1 MNVPPLGFTLQDSAQ
16 PIPNLNTNL
25 LVGNTAEVTCNY
37 PLLPMDFVNISM
49 ISSLLGGDHN
59 QSFSIAQA
67 APSLVA
73 QIPRTRVEPNEGNS
87 VRLRVSIR
95 RNGISQ
101 VAPEATVT
109 INKRPI
115 VTPPPITLWD
125 FDDNTFQGWVPQG
138 RYIGGRLCVING
150 QVTAD
155 VSDSVSG
162 SSHIITRPVTV
173 TAGQRYRCSFE
184 AHTDLPVA
192 DGSRLHMTM
201 NGLKIGVTAAVV
213 PGFVLLGSG
222 EFTAPVTGT
231 VHLGIFN
238 ETVPN
243 GRHQLFID
251 RIQFSPIT

>member
-1 MNVPPLGFTLQDSAQ
+1 MDAPPLGFTLQDSAQ

-25 LVGNTAEVTCNY
+25 LVGDTAEVTCNY
-37 PLLPMDFVNISM
+37 PLLPMDFVNIYMLSP
-49 ISSLLGGDHN
+49 LLGGDHN
-59 QSFSIAQA
+59 QSFSIKHA

-73 QIPRTRVEPNEGNS
+73 QIPKSRVETNEGSS
-87 VRLRVSIR
+87 VRLRVNIR
-95 RNGISQ
+95 RNGGSL
-101 VAPEATVT
+101 VAPDAIVT

-115 VTPPPITLWD
+115 VTPPPTTLWN

-138 RYIGGRLCVING
+138 SYIGGKLRVING

-155 VSDSVSG
+155 VSNSVSG
-162 SSHIITRPVTV
+162 SSHIITRTVPVI
-173 TAGQRYRCSFE
+173 AGQRYRCSCE
-184 AHTDLPVA
+184 VHTDLPVA

-213 PGFVLLGSG
+213 PGSVLSGSG

-238 ETVPN
+238 EAVPN

-251 RIQFSPIT
+251 QIQISPIT